1 MKAPAVFSLLL
12 WENNRGKYVFF
23 GLIIGFLTFQSP
35 LGLPGIQPMRKRAR
49 TKFFQVSKRRR
60 LYSMPRKPLNAQLRS
75 HSCFPDRLI
84 ILNEDR
90 ILSDDQKKGFR
101 RKSKNFSDCRA
112 FSFFKTLP
120 GCGAYPQCTLLPFN
134 CGISCFFIII
144 KRILHVFKF
153 FKPCKKSGLST
164 GFAWGLSGESNA
176 SFQIKFFSLFYQ

>member
-153 FKPCKKSGLST
+153 FKPCKKSGLSP
-164 GFAWGLSGESNA
+164 GFASGLSRESNV
-176 SFQIKFFSLFYQ
+176 SFQIKLFSLFYQ